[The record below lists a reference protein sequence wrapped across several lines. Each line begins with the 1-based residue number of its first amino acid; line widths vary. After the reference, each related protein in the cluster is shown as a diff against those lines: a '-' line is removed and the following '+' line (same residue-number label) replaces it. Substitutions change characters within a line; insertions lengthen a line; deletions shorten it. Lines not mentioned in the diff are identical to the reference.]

1 VPINEAIK
9 LKLSSA
15 YFCRVRWCP
24 VCQWRRS
31 LMWKAKSAKILPSVI
46 QAYPSYRWL
55 FLTLT
60 IKNCPIGELRSTLTH
75 LNKSFQRLSELKAFP
90 GQGWI
95 RAAEVTR
102 SKDGT
107 AHPHFHVLMMVKPN
121 YFSRDYLS
129 IDKWKTMWA
138 QSLRID
144 YIPQVDIKAIKRGD
158 NLSGILSEV
167 IKYQVKESDLVA
179 DKDWFLELTEQLHK
193 TRAISTG
200 GILKEYFRELENEPE
215 DLIGVDGEIA
225 ESLGELYFAWMQHYQ
240 QYRDIT
246 VV

>member
-1 VPINEAIK
+1 
-9 LKLSSA
+9 
-15 YFCRVRWCP
+15 
-24 VCQWRRS
+24 
-31 LMWKAKSAKILPSVI
+31 
-46 QAYPSYRWL
+46 
-55 FLTLT
+55 
-60 IKNCPIGELRSTLTH
+60 
-75 LNKSFQRLSELKAFP
+75 
-90 GQGWI
+90 
-95 RAAEVTR
+95 
-102 SKDGT
+102 
-107 AHPHFHVLMMVKPN
+107 
-121 YFSRDYLS
+121 
-129 IDKWKTMWA
+129 MWA